1 MDTKVSAVYENGIF
15 RPTRPVPALA
25 NGTSVLLTVQPM
37 GETGREG
44 DQRSLTPKELRDL
57 IRSKNPEPDDLSEQL
72 WEELHKGLQVALVL
86 GKAAAR
92 KTITAAEA
100 AQGYADILN
109 DAPVLHQSRVF
120 VDTRLF
126 NSLSTPARRLRLP
139 LFGAGLRPKIATSVQ
154 HVRIE
159 VPDLR

>member
-1 MDTKVSAVYENGIF
+1 MRAVLDSSVAVKWVLAEKDSDRA
-15 RPTRPVPALA
+15 RP
-25 NGTSVLLTVQPM
+25 
-37 GETGREG
+37 
-44 DQRSLTPKELRDL
+44 LRDGYRQGQHAL
-57 IRSKNPEPDDLSEQL
+57 IAPD
-72 WEELHKGLQVALVL
+72 WFVAEVANVL

-139 LFGAGLRPKIATSVQ
+139 LFGAGLRPKIATSV
-154 HVRIE
+154 
-159 VPDLR
+159 